1 MTSTSIAAAPSNA
14 APSTATPSTA
24 AAVPSTTVQ
33 INRIYIKATPQA
45 IWDAITRPEWTEK
58 YGYGGR
64 VDYDL
69 RPGGS
74 FRSISD
80 AAMQQ
85 AGMPA
90 CLVDGEVIESDPP
103 NRLVQTWRAAWT
115 NDPPTRLTYDISV
128 KANGVTCLTITHD
141 LDGAPDTAAMVAGSV
156 EGAGGGWA
164 EVLSDLKTLLETG
177 HSLSS
182 LGVAGT

>member
-1 MTSTSIAAAPSNA
+1 MTGTAIAQAAQ
-14 APSTATPSTA
+14 
-24 AAVPSTTVQ
+24 TTGIVQ

-45 IWDAITRPEWTEK
+45 IWDAITQPDWTEK

-74 FRSISD
+74 FRSIAD
-80 AAMQQ
+80 EAMQQ
-85 AGMPA
+85 AGMPE
-90 CLVDGEVIESDPP
+90 CLVDGEVILADPP
-103 NRLVQTWRAAWT
+103 NRLVQTWRACWT
-115 NDPPTRLTYDISV
+115 TEPATRLTYDISA
-128 KANGVTCLTITHD
+128 KANGVTCLTVTHE

-156 EGAGGGWA
+156 DGAGGGWA

-177 HSLSS
+177 ESLSS
-182 LGVAGT
+182 LGVPGR